1 MSTAATPI
9 DHRERYDS
17 IDLLR
22 GVALLGILVMNIQSF
37 AMPMAAYFNPTALG
51 DRGPVD
57 FYVWAFS
64 HLFFDQKFMTIFSW
78 LFGAGIVLMTA
89 RLRGD
94 ASASALGATADRSAG
109 QAAPR
114 LKPAA
119 FHYRRMLALLVFGLI
134 HAYLIWDG
142 DILVLYAICGAI
154 VYPFRKLRPMVLLA
168 LGLLSL
174 GIGSSLLVAGGFFI
188 PQGPAEAI
196 KDFQEFWAP
205 TAEQIQRETLAFQG
219 GWLAQMPERA
229 AHSFE
234 FHTSDVW
241 LWGVWRAGGN
251 MLIGMA
257 LVKWRVV
264 TAELP
269 QNFYRDLAVIGFGF
283 GLPLV
288 SGGVASMSAHDWET
302 FYSFFIAGQ
311 FNYWA
316 SLLVASGWV
325 GFTISLWHVGFARG
339 LTARLIAIGRT
350 AFSCYIL
357 TSLLCTFVFYGHGL
371 GFYGRVSR
379 PGQLAVTLAVWIT
392 LLIAA
397 PWWLERFR
405 FGPLEWVWR
414 TLTYGERQSLRRER
428 HSSSDWPQ
436 ISTGAS

>member
-1 MSTAATPI
+1 MNATASPI
-9 DHRERYDS
+9 AHQERYDA

-22 GVALLGILVMNIQSF
+22 GVALLGILVMNIQAF

-89 RLRGD
+89 RAARLRED
-94 ASASALGATADRSAG
+94 ASAG
-109 QAAPR
+109 QARPV
-114 LKPAA
+114 KPAV
-119 FHYRRMLALLVFGLI
+119 FHYRRMLALLVFGVI

-142 DILVLYAICGAI
+142 DVLVLYAICGAI

-174 GIGSSLLVAGGFFI
+174 AIGSSVMIAGGFYI
-188 PQGPAEAI
+188 PQGPPEAI
-196 KDFQEFWAP
+196 KEFQDVWAP
-205 TAEQIQRETLAFQG
+205 TAEQLQRETLAFQG

-229 AHSFE
+229 AHALE
-234 FHTSDVW
+234 FHLSNIW
-241 LWGVWRAGGN
+241 WWGIWRAAGN

-257 LVKWRVV
+257 LLKWRV
-264 TAELP
+264 
-269 QNFYRDLAVIGFGF
+269 
-283 GLPLV
+283 
-288 SGGVASMSAHDWET
+288 ASMAVHDWET

-316 SLLVASGWV
+316 SLLVASGWL

-339 LTARLIAIGRT
+339 LTARLIAVGRT

-357 TSLLCTFVFYGHGL
+357 TSLICTFVFYGHGL
-371 GFYGRVSR
+371 GFYGHVSR
-379 PGQLAVTLAVWIT
+379 LGQWGVTIAVWIT
-392 LLIAA
+392 LLIVA
-397 PWWLERFR
+397 PLWLERFR
-405 FGPLEWVWR
+405 FGPLEWLWR
-414 TLTYGERQSLRRER
+414 TLTYGARQPLRRER

-436 ISTGAS
+436 ISTDAS

>member
-1 MSTAATPI
+1 MSATAAPI
-9 DHRERYDS
+9 AHQDRYDS

-22 GVALLGILVMNIQSF
+22 GIALLGILVMNIQSF

-51 DRGPVD
+51 DRGAVD

-89 RLRGD
+89 RAAERGV
-94 ASASALGATADRSAG
+94 R
-109 QAAPR
+109 
-114 LKPAA
+114 PAV
-119 FHYRRMLALLVFGLI
+119 FHYRRMLALLVFGVI

-142 DILVLYAICGAI
+142 DILVLYSICGAI
-154 VYPFRKLRPMVLLA
+154 LYPFRRLRPMVLLT

-174 GIGSSLLVAGGFFI
+174 AIGSSLMIAGGFYI
-188 PQGPAEAI
+188 PRGPAEAVNE
-196 KDFQEFWAP
+196 FQQFWAP
-205 TAEQIQRETLAFQG
+205 TAEQLQRETLAFQG

-229 AHSFE
+229 AHALD
-234 FHTSDVW
+234 FHLSDIW
-241 LWGVWRAGGN
+241 LWGIWRAGGN

-288 SGGVASMSAHDWET
+288 SGGVASMNAHDWET
-302 FYSFFIAGQ
+302 FHSFFIAGQ

-316 SLLVASGWV
+316 SLLVAAGWV
-325 GFTISLWHVGFARG
+325 GFTISLWHVGFAPG
-339 LTARLIAIGRT
+339 LTARLIAVGRT

-357 TSLLCTFVFYGHGL
+357 TSLICTFVFYGHGL
-371 GFYGRVSR
+371 GFYAHVSR
-379 PGQLAVTLAVWIT
+379 PGQLGVTLAVWIT

-397 PWWLERFR
+397 PLWLERFR

-414 TLTYGERQSLRRER
+414 TLTYGERQPLRRAR
-428 HSSSDWPQ
+428 HSPSDWPQ

>member
-1 MSTAATPI
+1 MSTAAAPI
-9 DHRERYDS
+9 GHHERHVS

-51 DRGPVD
+51 DRGAVD
-57 FYVWAFS
+57 FYIWAFG

-89 RLRGD
+89 RAAERGV
-94 ASASALGATADRSAG
+94 
-109 QAAPR
+109 
-114 LKPAA
+114 KPAV

-154 VYPFRKLRPMVLLA
+154 VYPLRKLRPLILLG

-174 GIGSSLLVAGGFFI
+174 AIGSSLMVGGGLMI
-188 PQGPAEAI
+188 PRGPADAI
-196 KDFQEFWAP
+196 KEFQDFWAP
-205 TAEQIQRETLAFQG
+205 TAEQLQRETLAFQG
-219 GWLAQMPERA
+219 GWLSQMPERA
-229 AHSFE
+229 GNAFD
-234 FHTSDVW
+234 FHLSDLW
-241 LWGVWRAGGN
+241 LWGVWRASGN

-257 LVKWRVV
+257 MLKWRVV
-264 TAELP
+264 TGELP

-283 GLPLV
+283 GLPLIV
-288 SGGVASMSAHDWET
+288 AGVASMNVHDWET

-325 GFTISLWHVGFARG
+325 GFTISLFHVGFARG
-339 LTARLIAIGRT
+339 LTARLIAVGRT
-350 AFSCYIL
+350 AFTCYIL
-357 TSLLCTFVFYGHGL
+357 TSLICTFVFYGHGL
-371 GFYGRVSR
+371 GFYGHVSR
-379 PGQLAVTLAVWIT
+379 PGQLGVTLAVWIT

-405 FGPLEWVWR
+405 FGPLEWLWR
-414 TLTYGERQSLRRER
+414 TLTYGERQPLRRER
-428 HSSSDWPQ
+428 QSSRDWPQ

>member
-1 MSTAATPI
+1 MTSTTASPVALQ
-9 DHRERYDS
+9 ERYES

-22 GVALLGILVMNIQSF
+22 GIALLGILVMNIQSF

-57 FYVWAFS
+57 FYVWALS

-89 RLRGD
+89 RAAERGV
-94 ASASALGATADRSAG
+94 
-109 QAAPR
+109 
-114 LKPAA
+114 KPAV

-142 DILVLYAICGAI
+142 DILVLYAICGAV
-154 VYPFRKLRPMVLLA
+154 VYPLRKLRPLVLLG

-174 GIGSSLLVAGGFFI
+174 AIGSSLMIAGGFYI
-188 PQGPAEAI
+188 PKGPAAAVAE
-196 KDFQEFWAP
+196 FQEFWAP
-205 TAEQIQRETLAFQG
+205 TAEQLQRETLAFQG
-219 GWLAQMPERA
+219 GWLAQMPVRVGNA
-229 AHSFE
+229 LE
-234 FHTSDVW
+234 FHTSDIW
-241 LWGVWRAGGN
+241 LWGLWRAGGN

-257 LVKWRVV
+257 LLKWRVI
-264 TAELP
+264 TAELQ

-283 GLPLV
+283 GLPLIA
-288 SGGVASMSAHDWET
+288 GGVASMAAHDWET
-302 FYSFFIAGQ
+302 FHSFFIAGQ

-339 LTARLIAIGRT
+339 LSARLIAVGRT

-357 TSLLCTFVFYGHGL
+357 TSLICTFIFYGHGL
-371 GFYGRVSR
+371 GFYMHVSR
-379 PGQLAVTLAVWIT
+379 PGQLAVTLGVWIA

-397 PWWLERFR
+397 PLWLERFR
-405 FGPLEWVWR
+405 FGPLEWLWR
-414 TLTYGERQSLRRER
+414 SLTYGERQPFRRAR

-436 ISTGAS
+436 ISTDVS

>member
-1 MSTAATPI
+1 MNAPVSPI
-9 DHRERYDS
+9 AHRERYDA

-22 GVALLGILVMNIQSF
+22 GVALLGILVMNIQAF

-89 RLRGD
+89 RAAERGV
-94 ASASALGATADRSAG
+94 
-109 QAAPR
+109 
-114 LKPAA
+114 KPAV
-119 FHYRRMLALLVFGLI
+119 FHYRRMLALLVFGVI

-142 DILVLYAICGAI
+142 DVLVLYAICGAI
-154 VYPFRKLRPMVLLA
+154 VYPFRKLRPMILLA

-174 GIGSSLLVAGGFFI
+174 AIGSSLMIAGGFYI
-188 PQGPAEAI
+188 PQGPPEAI
-196 KDFQEFWAP
+196 KEFRDFWAP
-205 TAEQIQRETLAFQG
+205 TAEQLQRETLAFQG

-229 AHSFE
+229 ARALE
-234 FHTSDVW
+234 FHLSDIW
-241 LWGVWRAGGN
+241 WWGIWRAAGN

-257 LVKWRVV
+257 LLKWRVV

-269 QNFYRDLAVIGFGF
+269 ENFYRDLAVIGFGF
-283 GLPLV
+283 GLPLIF
-288 SGGVASMSAHDWET
+288 GGVASMAVHDWET

-316 SLLVASGWV
+316 SLLVASGWL

-339 LTARLIAIGRT
+339 LTARLIAVGRT

-357 TSLLCTFVFYGHGL
+357 TSLICTFVFYGHGL
-371 GFYGRVSR
+371 GFYGHVSR
-379 PGQLAVTLAVWIT
+379 LGQWGVTIAVWIT
-392 LLIAA
+392 LLIVA
-397 PWWLERFR
+397 PLWLERFR
-405 FGPLEWVWR
+405 FGPLEWLWR
-414 TLTYGERQSLRRER
+414 TLTYGERQPLRRER
-428 HSSSDWPQ
+428 HSTSDCPQ

>member
-1 MSTAATPI
+1 MNTTASPI
-9 DHRERYDS
+9 AHQERYDA

-51 DRGPVD
+51 DKGPVD

-89 RLRGD
+89 RTAERGV
-94 ASASALGATADRSAG
+94 
-109 QAAPR
+109 
-114 LKPAA
+114 KPAM

-142 DILVLYAICGAI
+142 DVLVLYAICGAI

-174 GIGSSLLVAGGFFI
+174 AIGSSLMIAGGLYI
-188 PQGPAEAI
+188 PRGPAEAI
-196 KDFQEFWAP
+196 NEFQDFWAP
-205 TAEQIQRETLAFQG
+205 TAEQLQRETLAFQG

-229 AHSFE
+229 AHSLE
-234 FHTSDVW
+234 FHLSDIW
-241 LWGVWRAGGN
+241 WWGIWRAAGN

-257 LVKWRVV
+257 LLKWRVV

-283 GLPLV
+283 GLPLIF
-288 SGGVASMSAHDWET
+288 GGVASMAVHDWEA

-316 SLLVASGWV
+316 SLLVASGWL
-325 GFTISLWHVGFARG
+325 GFTISLWHVGFAPG
-339 LTARLIAIGRT
+339 LTARLIAVGRT

-357 TSLLCTFVFYGHGL
+357 TSLICTFVFYGHGL
-371 GFYGRVSR
+371 GFYGHVSR
-379 PGQLAVTLAVWIT
+379 LGQWGVTIAVWIT
-392 LLIAA
+392 LLIVA
-397 PWWLERFR
+397 PLWLERFR
-405 FGPLEWVWR
+405 FGPLEWLWR
-414 TLTYGERQSLRRER
+414 TLTYGERQPLRRER
-428 HSSSDWPQ
+428 HSSSDCPQ

>member
-1 MSTAATPI
+1 MNTTASPI
-9 DHRERYDS
+9 AHQERYDS

-22 GVALLGILVMNIQSF
+22 GVAVLGILVMNIQSF

-51 DRGPVD
+51 DKGPVD

-89 RLRGD
+89 RAVERGV
-94 ASASALGATADRSAG
+94 
-109 QAAPR
+109 
-114 LKPAA
+114 KPAM

-142 DILVLYAICGAI
+142 DILVLYSICGAI
-154 VYPFRKLRPMVLLA
+154 VYPLRKLRPMVLLA

-174 GIGSSLLVAGGFFI
+174 AIGSSLMIAGGFSI
-188 PQGPAEAI
+188 PRGAAEGI
-196 KDFQEFWAP
+196 NEFQAFWAP
-205 TAEQIQRETLAFQG
+205 TAEQLQRETLAFQG
-219 GWLAQMPERA
+219 GWLAQMPERV
-229 AHSFE
+229 AHALD
-234 FHTSDVW
+234 FHLSDIW
-241 LWGVWRAGGN
+241 LWGIWRAAGN

-257 LVKWRVV
+257 LLKWRVV

-283 GLPLV
+283 GLPLIV
-288 SGGVASMSAHDWET
+288 GGVASMAVHDWET

-325 GFTISLWHVGFARG
+325 GFTISMWHVGFAPG
-339 LTARLIAIGRT
+339 LTARLIAVGRT

-357 TSLLCTFVFYGHGL
+357 TSLICTFVFYGHGL
-371 GFYGRVSR
+371 GFYGHVSR
-379 PGQLAVTLAVWIT
+379 PGQLGVTLAVWIT
-392 LLIAA
+392 LLIVA
-397 PWWLERFR
+397 PLWLERFR
-405 FGPLEWVWR
+405 FGPLEWLWR
-414 TLTYGERQSLRRER
+414 TLTYGERQPLRRER